1 METQKSVI
9 DYDLELFDEFQSS
22 FSSKY
27 PELFENQKLYNS
39 RGRKCHLILKSLKKI
54 ILQKEK
60 NIEVKKAINTLL
72 ELLSEKGQNTGLC
85 YLSSF
90 DYDLFANYKSE
101 ILESKEWDIW
111 VYFWIHNESKKNTEY
126 SFTELI
132 HEAFKLIFEIFAW
145 YCWIFPW

>member
-54 ILQKEK
+54 IFQKEE

-101 ILESKEWDIW
+101 ILE
-111 VYFWIHNESKKNTEY
+111 FRNEISECIFEYIMNQKKNTEY

-132 HEAFKLIFEIFAW
+132 HEAFKLIFEIFA
-145 YCWIFPW
+145 